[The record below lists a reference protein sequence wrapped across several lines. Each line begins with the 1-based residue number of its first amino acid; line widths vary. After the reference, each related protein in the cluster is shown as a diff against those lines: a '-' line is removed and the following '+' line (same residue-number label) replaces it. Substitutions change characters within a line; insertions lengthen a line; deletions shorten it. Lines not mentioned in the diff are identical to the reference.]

1 MSFFQKQSTLRQRL
15 VVLVL
20 VPLLG
25 VLFFS
30 TSLLREKL
38 ILSDKITN
46 IQKLAEYASL
56 SSAFVHEMQKERGM
70 SAGFLGSKGDKFKG
84 KIEQQRQLTNTKRDD
99 LKSFLSGFKRENFN
113 KTFNEKLDEGLRHI
127 NNLEKTRTE
136 VTALRITLPNAL
148 GFYTTSNRIFLET
161 IAESSQM
168 SPEPSLSLIIT
179 AYENF
184 LQAKERT
191 GIERAVLSNVF
202 AKGEFSGNT
211 YQKFITL
218 MAQQDAYLY
227 QFSLFAQDEQRN
239 FYAKAINTSEVKTV
253 ENMRK
258 IALAL
263 AKGETVQLPDAEL
276 WFQTITSKINSYK
289 EVEDNLALTLVNKTK
304 ELKSGIFFL
313 IMMVS
318 GVVFATIIVAFF
330 ISRSINKIMTD
341 LIYSISNSAEQ
352 VSAAAAEISRSSQL
366 LADGATSQAANL
378 EEASASMKEISSQ
391 AQENENNATN
401 VKGEVEELYAGLI
414 ETFNHSSEVDSQT
427 KETSTEVNQGAKIM
441 GQISGAMAEIKNSSE
456 GIGEIL
462 ELIREI
468 TQQTKMLST
477 NAAIEAARAGESGKG
492 FAVVADEIS
501 KLAENSKAATKDIEK
516 LINDDINSAQNG
528 AKRAKEGEDIFNTIQ
543 AKTKNVLGLASQTLQ
558 NSEAQQ
564 AKSKRV
570 QDMVVLIHRASQFQS
585 RGTSEIFD
593 ALVKLD
599 EITQSNAATSEEA
612 ASAAEELSAQAK
624 TMWEIVANAAK
635 MVGISSIDEQTVQV
649 QVDSSERLLPRHS
662 NF

>member
-1 MSFFQKQSTLRQRL
+1 MNFFPKQSTLRQRL
-15 VVLVL
+15 VILVL
-20 VPLLG
+20 VPLAG
-25 VLFFS
+25 VVFFS

-38 ILSDKITN
+38 TLSDKISN

-56 SSAFVHEMQKERGM
+56 SSSFVHEMQKERGM
-70 SAGFLGSKGDKFKG
+70 SAGFIGSKGAKFKA
-84 KIEQQRQLTNTKRDD
+84 KIEKQRQLTNTKRDI
-99 LKSFLSGFKRENFN
+99 LKTFLVDFERERFN
-113 KTFNEKLDEGLRHI
+113 KTFNAKLDEGLRHI
-127 NNLEKTRTE
+127 TGLEKTRTD
-136 VTALRITLPNAL
+136 VTALRITLPKAL
-148 GFYTTSNRIFLET
+148 GFYSTSNRIFLET

-227 QFSLFAQDEQRN
+227 QFSLFAQEEQKAM
-239 FYAKAINTSEVKTV
+239 YQKAINTKQVKSV
-253 ENMRK
+253 ESMRNV
-258 IALAL
+258 ALAM
-263 AKGETVQLPDAEL
+263 ARGESVEVPDAEL

-289 EVEDNLALTLVNKTK
+289 EVEDYLALTLVNKTK
-304 ELKSGIFFL
+304 ELKSGIFSL
-313 IMMVS
+313 IVMVS
-318 GVVFATIIVAFF
+318 LVVLATIIVAFY
-330 ISRSINKIMTD
+330 ISKSINKIMTD

-352 VSAAAAEISRSSQL
+352 VSSAAAEISRSSQL

-378 EEASASMKEISSQ
+378 EEASASMKEISSG
-391 AQENENNATN
+391 AQENEKNATH

-427 KETSTEVNQGAKIM
+427 KETSSEVDNGAKIM

-501 KLAENSKAATKDIEK
+501 KLAENSKSATKDIEK

-528 AKRAKEGEDIFNTIQ
+528 AKKAKEGEEIFNTIQ
-543 AKTKNVLGLASQTLQ
+543 SKTNNVLTLASQTLQ

-564 AKSKRV
+564 TKSKQV

-624 TMWEIVANAAK
+624 MMWEIVANAAK
-635 MVGISSIDEQTVQV
+635 MVGINATEENALSAELSGAMV
-649 QVDSSERLLPRHS
+649 PHHS